1 MSEANPYAPPQTEP
15 EAPSTVTW
23 QTDGLGLLAKNGVI
37 LPRVDLETGEH
48 EAPLKC
54 GHRILVT
61 NTSPIS
67 ARVIAVAVV
76 AFLGFRHAD
85 PIIFI
90 VIGTCVWFIVN
101 MIMGLR
107 GPHGGRIVV
116 WEFATEERL
125 KRRKRRRRSLIAGLM
140 IFAALM
146 ILMPI
151 MVSSRNPNYTEI
163 VIGNFIGGV
172 LAIIGIAVWAS
183 RASSFAKTLAGPPGW
198 LRISPVHPQALAF
211 LQAMEADM
219 LCVAQLKG
227 EAGKRKVRTAYLHRY
242 PLRMLLGKT
251 IHPLRVL
258 RLALMKLLKSKFL
271 EIDFYHYSEAVKISC
286 DELCPPLHAAV
297 AAWLANHSDW
307 RWLYGESNSST
318 LGNINVHIAV
328 IASPDFAHTL
338 VFSCAWN
345 PASPRAGIPHLQF
358 NSYQMGGI
366 LVRTHDHR
374 FLHLPCSHIKAFRA
388 TGNPDE
394 VFQAHLENCSGQ
406 AVVPPLDTH
415 DLLARI
421 EAAKDET
428 DELLTEGS
436 FQGEVRLV

>member
-15 EAPSTVTW
+15 EVPSTVTW

-54 GHRILVT
+54 RHRILLT
-61 NTSPIS
+61 NTSTIS
-67 ARVIAVAVV
+67 ARVIAVGVV
-76 AFLGFRHAD
+76 AFLGFRHAE
-85 PIIFI
+85 PIFLIL
-90 VIGTCVWFIVN
+90 VGTCVWFLFNTV
-101 MIMGLR
+101 MGLR

-116 WEFATEERL
+116 WEFATETRL
-125 KRRKRRRRSLIAGLM
+125 KRRKRRRKSLVAGLI
-140 IFAALM
+140 IFAALI

-172 LAIIGIAVWAS
+172 LVIIGLTVWAS
-183 RASSFAKTLAGPPGW
+183 RASSFAKTLAGAPGW
-198 LRISPVHPQALAF
+198 LRISPVHPQALGF
-211 LQAMEADM
+211 LQAMEAEM
-219 LCVAQLKG
+219 FCVAQLKG

-251 IHPLRVL
+251 IHPIRVL

-271 EIDFYHYSEAVKISC
+271 EVEFYHYSEATKISH
-286 DELCPPLHAAV
+286 DELYQPLQAAV
-297 AAWLANHSDW
+297 NAWLANHSDW

-318 LGNINVHIAV
+318 AGNLHVHWAV
-328 IASPDFAHTL
+328 IASPDLAHTV

-345 PASPRAGIPHLQF
+345 PASPRTGIPHLQF
-358 NSYQMGGI
+358 KSYQMGGT
-366 LVRTHDHR
+366 LVHTHDHH
-374 FLHLPCSHIKAFRA
+374 FLHLPYSHIKAFRA
-388 TGNPDE
+388 TGKPDQ
-394 VFQAHLENCSGQ
+394 VFHAHFENCSGQ
-406 AVVPPLDTH
+406 AVVPPLDAH

-421 EAAKDET
+421 EAAKEET
-428 DELLTEGS
+428 DRLLTEGG